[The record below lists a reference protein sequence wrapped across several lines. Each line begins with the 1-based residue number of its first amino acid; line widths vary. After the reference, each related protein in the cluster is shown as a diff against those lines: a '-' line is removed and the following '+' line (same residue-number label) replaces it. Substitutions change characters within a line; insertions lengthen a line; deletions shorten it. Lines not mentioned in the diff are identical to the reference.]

1 MNKTIKKNQIFVAE
15 AMECVKFE
23 NKQMI
28 SYGDEE
34 IQRTYV
40 GKNIGKRILV
50 KINDE
55 YLIYDPTYNVLTT
68 VYFAP
73 NVKNDVYINKES
85 IKQLFNINDTKEID
99 LLNLKDLQ
107 SKLNDEQCESNNTE
121 TTI

>member
-1 MNKTIKKNQIFVAE
+1 MDKMIKKNQIFVANV
-15 AMECVKFE
+15 MQCIKFE

-55 YLIYDPTYNVLTT
+55 FLIYDPTYNILTT

-73 NVKNDVYINKES
+73 NVVNDVYINKES
-85 IKQLFNINDTKEID
+85 IKRLFNVNDLKEIP
-99 LLNLKDLQ
+99 LVNLKDLQ
-107 SKLNDEQCESNNTE
+107 SKLNDEQCESNNIE

>member
-1 MNKTIKKNQIFVAE
+1 MNKKIKKNQIFVAE
-15 AMECVKFE
+15 AMECVRFE

-85 IKQLFNINDTKEID
+85 IKQLFNIDDTKEID
-99 LLNLKDLQ
+99 LLSLKDLQ

>member
-85 IKQLFNINDTKEID
+85 IKQLFNIDDTKEID